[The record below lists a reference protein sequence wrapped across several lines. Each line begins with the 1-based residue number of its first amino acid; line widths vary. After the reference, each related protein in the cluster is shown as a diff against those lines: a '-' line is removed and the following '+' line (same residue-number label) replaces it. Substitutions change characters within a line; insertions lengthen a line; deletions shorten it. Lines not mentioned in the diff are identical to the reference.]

1 MDCAKKVPE
10 DLADGVLVL
19 VVLLPP
25 EELLRTGTAFL
36 QKLSAILHTTL
47 RFRLDNN
54 GEVMIRPYTRREAR
68 LKRELQPQQEVIGSV
83 RHIVNIKAKVLS
95 CKLYITL

>member
-1 MDCAKKVPE
+1 MKVPE

-25 EELLRTGTAFL
+25 EELLRTSTTFL

-47 RFRLDNN
+47 RFRLDKN
-54 GEVMIRPYTRREAR
+54 GKAIIHPYTRREAR
-68 LKRELQPQQEVIGSV
+68 IKRELQPEQEVIGSV
-83 RHIVNIKAKVLS
+83 SHTVNTKDEVYLVD
-95 CKLYITL
+95 CTLY